1 MDDSSTLRDSFCRS
15 KGDIFVPAALCS
27 TGNLILLISS
37 CEAAFNCFPA
47 CSSSVEV
54 EWEVLS
60 SCRCPL
66 TPLCWWQDNMS
77 TETGTMELFYTA
89 PGTHCSTLCRAS
101 KGSRLPNIRTVCFV
115 FFSHQMP
122 GEMPLFE
129 VLSCRVEL
137 KCELKVV
144 VDVFEYNG
152 N

>member
-1 MDDSSTLRDSFCRS
+1 
-15 KGDIFVPAALCS
+15 
-27 TGNLILLISS
+27 
-37 CEAAFNCFPA
+37 
-47 CSSSVEV
+47 
-54 EWEVLS
+54 
-60 SCRCPL
+60 
-66 TPLCWWQDNMS
+66 MS

-89 PGTHCSTLCRAS
+89 PGTHCSMLCRAS